1 MFDDNS
7 DEDWDWAS
15 EVADVTPLQKNKHH
29 PKASTDIKPDSKDDE
44 VESFDDIQQVYP
56 NHNRPQEIKQ
66 SVVVDIPAARA
77 GLLDNNEPFIDRR
90 RELLLFCARRA
101 GLDPKAFKQLGK
113 GQIPYEHVI
122 DLHGHVEDEA
132 WASLMDFLRQGYQE
146 NCRCLLVVHG
156 KGKGYGVQ
164 GDMGLIKSQVCTW
177 LEGCGAVLAYHT
189 TIPRHGGSGAVY
201 VLLRRNKG

>member
-1 MFDDNS
+1 MSDDNYS
-7 DEDWDWAS
+7 NDDWDWSS
-15 EVADVTPLQKNKHH
+15 EVADVTPLEKNKNH
-29 PKASTDIKPDSKDDE
+29 PRAVQEQLKDDGDVEAFDE
-44 VESFDDIQQVYP
+44 VSIPHQPDLYDEDLF
-56 NHNRPQEIKQ
+56 QEK
-66 SVVVDIPAARA
+66 VDSPAVRASIP
-77 GLLDNNEPFIDRR
+77 DNKEPFIDRT
-90 RELLLFCARRA
+90 RELNLFCGRRA

-113 GQIPYEHVI
+113 GQIPYEHAI

-164 GDMGLIKSQVCTW
+164 GDMGLIKSQICTW

-189 TIPRHGGSGAVY
+189 TLPKHGGSGAVY